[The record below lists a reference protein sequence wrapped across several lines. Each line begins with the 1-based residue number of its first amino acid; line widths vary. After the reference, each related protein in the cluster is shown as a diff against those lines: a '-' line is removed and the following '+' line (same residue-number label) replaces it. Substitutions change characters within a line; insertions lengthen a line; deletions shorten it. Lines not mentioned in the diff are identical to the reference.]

1 MADPSPKRPPKS
13 QDEEHQPSSRTSAG
27 QPPAKHRPPSN
38 WRDVA
43 EEAIEEA
50 IRSGA
55 FDDLPGQGK
64 PLNLISNPYAPGTEL
79 AYQLLK
85 DNQYTLPWISERA
98 SLLARMED
106 LREEITR
113 SWTAQQGAYR
123 GASDHSQR
131 LDLDRAWAT
140 LLATWEETIASLN
153 KDIATLNLKQPGDQL
168 EILKLTLNN
177 ELDRAGARRA
187 LG

>member
-1 MADPSPKRPPKS
+1 MVDPAR
-13 QDEEHQPSSRTSAG
+13 E
-27 QPPAKHRPPSN
+27 QPPEPLEEEQQPDKRSPADRSPAR

-55 FDDLPGQGK
+55 FDDLPGRGK
-64 PLNLISNPYAPGTEL
+64 PLNLINNPYAPGTEL

-98 SLLARMED
+98 AVLAAIQD
-106 LREEITR
+106 LRDEI
-113 SWTAQQGAYR
+113 STAWITCQGGYR
-123 GASDHSQR
+123 KAGDDSRKLELTQEWHE
-131 LDLDRAWAT
+131 
-140 LLATWEETIASLN
+140 LLLVWETSIASLN
-153 KDIATLNLKQPGDQL
+153 KDIATLNLKQPGGRL
-168 EILKLTLNN
+168 EIVKLSLGS
-177 ELDRAGARRA
+177 ELERAGARLA